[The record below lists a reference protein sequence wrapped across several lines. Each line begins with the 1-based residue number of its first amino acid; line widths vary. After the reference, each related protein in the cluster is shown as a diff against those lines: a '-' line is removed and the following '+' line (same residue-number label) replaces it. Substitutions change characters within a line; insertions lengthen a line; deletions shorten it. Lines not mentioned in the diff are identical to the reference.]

1 MKLLYSPTSPY
12 ARKVRIV
19 VREKGLQSSVTE
31 IIRLPADKQPEL
43 LAANP
48 LGKVP
53 ALILDDHSVLFD
65 SPVICE
71 YLDQLVK
78 KPGLIPAGD
87 ARWPAFRA
95 QALADGLLDVA
106 VAAVLESRRPQERQS
121 DSMLAH
127 WREQML
133 SAVRH
138 MHEELASLESE
149 LTVGHIALATA
160 LAYLDFRHSD
170 LQWRTVAGHALA
182 DWYAGF
188 ARRPSMQ
195 KTAPPA

>member
-1 MKLLYSPTSPY
+1 MELLHSPTSPY

-19 VREKGLQSSVTE
+19 VREKGLQSLVTE
-31 IIRLPADKQPEL
+31 IIRLPADKQPQL

-53 ALILDDHSVLFD
+53 ALILDDGSTLFD

-71 YLDQLVK
+71 YLDQLA
-78 KPGLIPAGD
+78 PGLQLIPSGR
-87 ARWPAFRA
+87 ARWPVLRA
-95 QALADGLLDVA
+95 QALADGVLDVA
-106 VAAVLESRRPQERQS
+106 VAAVLESRRSPERQS
-121 DSMLAH
+121 ASMLAH
-127 WREQML
+127 WHEQML

-149 LTVGHIALATA
+149 LTVGHIALAAA
-160 LAYLDFRHSD
+160 LAYLDFRHPD

-188 ARRPSMQ
+188 AERPSMQ
-195 KTAPPA
+195 QTAPPV

>member
-19 VREKGLQSSVTE
+19 VREKGLLSSVTE

-53 ALILDDHSVLFD
+53 ALILDDHSALFD

-78 KPGLIPAGD
+78 KPRLVPAGA
-87 ARWPAFRA
+87 ARWPALRA

-106 VAAVLESRRPQERQS
+106 VAAVLESRQPPEQQS
-121 DSMLAH
+121 PTTLAH
-127 WREQML
+127 WREQMR
-133 SAVRH
+133 SAVVW
-138 MHEELASLESE
+138 MHKELA
-149 LTVGHIALATA
+149 VMGPDPGIGHIAMAVS
-160 LAYLDFRHSD
+160 LAYLDFRHPD
-170 LQWRTVAGHALA
+170 FPWRNHAETVLI
-182 DWYAGF
+182 DWYAEF
-188 ARRPSMQ
+188 AGRQSMLE
-195 KTAPPA
+195 TVPPA